1 MPLTPEQAEKIKKSL
16 IEQLEKSPQENKEK
30 IIEYVKDLNE
40 EEFEEFLKQNKIQV
54 QGEKGSE
61 TIAAEPGEQKCIFCS
76 IVTNELPS
84 YKIAETKNSLAILEI
99 NPLSKGHSLVL
110 PIEHLPVE
118 KLPKSAL
125 SLAQKIA
132 KKIKKK
138 LKPEDIK
145 IETSSLMGHAMINI
159 IPLYKEPLKK
169 TKASE
174 EELKKL
180 QFKLE
185 SKKRVSRKIKEK
197 TKTKEEIKQE
207 LSKLPK
213 ISFRIPR

>member
-16 IEQLEKSPQENKEK
+16 IEQLEKSPQEDKEK
-30 IIEYVKDLNE
+30 IINYVKDLNP
-40 EEFEEFLKQNKIQV
+40 EEFEEFLKQNKIEV
-54 QGEKGSE
+54 ENLEKSE
-61 TIAAEPGEQKCIFCS
+61 PREQKCIFCS
-76 IVTNELPS
+76 IINNEIPS
-84 YKIAETKNSLAILEI
+84 YKIAETKKAIAILEI
-99 NPLSKGHSLVL
+99 NPLSKGHSIVL
-110 PIEHLPVE
+110 PTEHVPVE

-145 IETSSLMGHAMINI
+145 IETSGLMGHAMINI

-180 QFKLE
+180 QYKLE

-197 TKTKEEIKQE
+197 TKTKEEIDKE